1 MCSFGYVI
9 TDENLNVIDK
19 KDIIIN
25 PKSKFDPRLLREG
38 SDATLPY
45 PKFYYESFY
54 PFPHYY
60 DEIKEVL
67 TKEYKAVF
75 GFAVH
80 NDLKYIHDSTTR
92 YKLEEIKVE
101 AYDVRDISIAYNKNK
116 KGLKDSLDEL
126 DQYKYK
132 RLDNHSSIDDALMT
146 MYLLKEITE
155 GLEVSVSDVIKLS
168 NAKLKEY
175 NEKIKKERQA
185 TKKKVKDPV
194 LLAKNELFN
203 TYKDKPTNVIEV
215 YNNKEF
221 YYDFS
226 SAIKKEIDL
235 ALEYVEKF
243 YDSNRCL
250 VSKISDANFII
261 AKDEIDKERLSKELD
276 TQRIEVL
283 LLSDF

>member
-9 TDENLNVIDK
+9 TDEKLNVIDK

-54 PFPHYY
+54 PFPNYY
-60 DEIKEVL
+60 EDIKKVL

-92 YKLEEIKVE
+92 YKLEEIKIK
-101 AYDVRDISIAYNKNK
+101 AYDVRDILIAYNKNK
-116 KGLKDSLDEL
+116 KGLKDSLDDL
-126 DQYKYK
+126 NKYKYK

-155 GLEVSVSDVIKLS
+155 GLEVSVEEVIKLS
-168 NAKLKEY
+168 NANVKEY
-175 NEKIKKERQA
+175 NEKIKREKQA
-185 TKKKVKDPV
+185 TKRKVKDPV
-194 LLAKNELFN
+194 NLAKN
-203 TYKDKPTNVIEV
+203 
-215 YNNKEF
+215 
-221 YYDFS
+221 
-226 SAIKKEIDL
+226 
-235 ALEYVEKF
+235 
-243 YDSNRCL
+243 
-250 VSKISDANFII
+250 
-261 AKDEIDKERLSKELD
+261 
-276 TQRIEVL
+276 
-283 LLSDF
+283 